1 MIFNRAQRRSAAKR
15 KPEKVRRKVNPAAA
29 LNPILFSTTLE
40 PSETVV
46 MKLRVREAFE
56 AIRTGTG
63 TKDDFDHMAISY
75 NAWQVLAENIDT
87 ILCERMLPAGLA
99 LMRAKERVLAGKALL
114 WDGQAIE
121 PLQEF
126 MDIYDTIIDNI
137 SPRQAQDAIVEG
149 YRRQTGHKLNKRQY
163 SHEKI

>member
-15 KPEKVRRKVNPAAA
+15 KPEKVRRQVNPAAA
-29 LNPILFSTTLE
+29 LIPILFSTTLE

>member
-1 MIFNRAQRRSAAKR
+1 MIFNRAQRRSAARR
-15 KPEKVRRKVNPAAA
+15 KPEKVRRQVNPAAA
-29 LNPILFSTTLE
+29 LNPILFSTTFK
-40 PSETVV
+40 PNETVV

-63 TKDDFDHMAISY
+63 TKDDFDNLVVSY

-126 MDIYDTIIDNI
+126 MDIYDTILDNI
-137 SPRQAQDAIVEG
+137 SPRQVQDAILEG
-149 YRRQTGHKLNKRQY
+149 YRRQTGHKLNKRRY
-163 SHEKI
+163 S